1 MVSWIPAASRPRK
14 AGWKRASGERKLM
27 KQKCQGDMIGI
38 ARGNN
43 TPLISNSDNLT
54 IRKLI
59 ALLKSRGL
67 GSRLELLIEIEGN
80 VTQLLFDVTNDFTF
94 GGGSEGVTS
103 FCEVLDEEIG

>member
-1 MVSWIPAASRPRK
+1 VVSWIPAASRPRK

-27 KQKCQGDMIGI
+27 ERKCQGDIMGI
-38 ARGNN
+38 ARGN
-43 TPLISNSDNLT
+43 TPFISNSDNLT

-67 GSRLELLIEIEGN
+67 GSCLELLIEIEGN